1 VSDELLIVRC
11 QLGEPDALED
21 LVREWHPTL
30 HGFVRRM
37 VGPAGAD
44 DVTQEVWI
52 GILRGLPRLKDTARF
67 APWLFTIARR
77 AVINRLRGEYS
88 RPEVELDV
96 DPAEAGVPTDQV
108 VDRMALDSGLATL
121 PAREREVLVLVYLYD
136 LPLATC
142 AEICGVP
149 IGTIKSRLSR
159 ARRLLHDELT
169 RKEDP
174 T

>member
-1 VSDELLIVRC
+1 MSDELLIVRC

-37 VGPAGAD
+37 VGPAAAD

-88 RPEVELDV
+88 RSEVELDV

-108 VDRMALDSGLATL
+108 VDRMALDSGLAAL
-121 PAREREVLVLVYLYD
+121 PAREREVLVLVYLFD

-159 ARRLLHDELT
+159 ARRLLRDELT